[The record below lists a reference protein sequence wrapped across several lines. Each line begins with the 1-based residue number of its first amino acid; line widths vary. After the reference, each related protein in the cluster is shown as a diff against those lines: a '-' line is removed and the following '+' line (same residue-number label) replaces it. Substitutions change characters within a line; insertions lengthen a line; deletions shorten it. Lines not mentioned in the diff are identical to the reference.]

1 MIKEGLFA
9 AHEHVVIEDP
19 VQSKQVFVS
28 YGRSDALDF
37 VKRLA
42 VDLRTRGCE
51 VWVDLD
57 SIEKGGVFDVR
68 IEQGIRTSS
77 LVAAVLTPS
86 SVGEK
91 SVCRKEIIFA
101 LNEGKQIIPLLA
113 QRAVKPSLMLA
124 DLNWKAGNQ
133 RRHSE
138 SAAR

>member
-1 MIKEGLFA
+1 MSHRPGLTWS
-9 AHEHVVIEDP
+9 HTVLRRWP
-19 VQSKQVFVS
+19 QSGAWATS
-28 YGRSDALDF
+28 LI
-37 VKRLA
+37 
-42 VDLRTRGCE
+42 
-51 VWVDLD
+51 D